1 MFNYL
6 TNSVFYFYILISS
19 ENLISDLIKSY
30 SGIGYQQ
37 ESVIIVDTFFLIF
50 ALLLKYSFKKS
61 KQNSDMN
68 IVTIKTD

>member
-1 MFNYL
+1 MFKYL
-6 TNSVFYFYILISS
+6 TNSVFYFYVLFSS